1 MENQEK
7 NDLRYTVYK
16 HTTPSGK
23 VYVGLTQQDPEQRWR
38 HGKGYK
44 ANQPFFKAI
53 QKYGWDNIK
62 HEIIATGI
70 SHDDAQ
76 ALERKFIKELKA
88 TDKKYGYN
96 VCFGGEDGW
105 VGVHHTEETKRK
117 MSLARLGKPGHNKG
131 YKMSDETKRKLS
143 ENHKGK
149 YHGKPV
155 VPKEITGY
163 PRIRNGVRVVSY
175 PRKYDENGKIIFSKE
190 HRKRISNA
198 LKGIERSE
206 TVRKHM
212 SEAQTK
218 TKKPVRCIDTG
229 EEFESMTAAMKK
241 FNIDKTLISRACSG
255 RNKTAKGLRF
265 EYV

>member
-76 ALERKFIKELKA
+76 ALERKLIKELKA

-105 VGVHHTEETKRK
+105 VGVHHTEEAKRK

-155 VPKEITGY
+155 KPK
-163 PRIRNGVRVVSY
+163 P
-175 PRKYDENGKIIFSKE
+175 P
-190 HRKRISNA
+190 KRPLHGFHI
-198 LKGIERSE
+198 
-206 TVRKHM
+206 
-212 SEAQTK
+212 SEAHKKSISKANTGRFRSDQVRENMSKAQIK
-218 TKKPVRCIDTG
+218 TKKPVRCIDLDMV
-229 EEFESMTAAMKK
+229 FESETAAMKY
-241 FNIDKTLISRACSG
+241 FGIDKTLIG
-255 RNKTAKGLRF
+255 RNCKGKQKTAKGLRF